1 MKRSTLNSFGFG
13 EDDMFLSAEFM
24 ETIEPYRN
32 MTVGGVPILDY
43 AYDIYEAIKDGRINK
58 RTNIIAF
65 VRGIQNN
72 TLKVESK
79 KQKKIKYLV
88 TCTEDDNEDRDS
100 VSQESIPA
108 KEDKYADFNDSE
120 ELIWAVNKIKS
131 LKMELCIDFGVDL
144 ESVIKKALIGFKPA
158 IEILT
163 KLCDEVDLISELVSI
178 VLTSGIPINE
188 LFPEDARNVLRA

>member
-13 EDDMFLSAEFM
+13 EDELFLSAEFM

-32 MTVGGVPILDY
+32 MTVGGIPILDY

-88 TCTEDDNEDRDS
+88 TCTEDSDEGRDGIN
-100 VSQESIPA
+100 QDSIPA
-108 KEDKYADFNDSE
+108 KEDKYEDFNDSE
-120 ELIWAVNKIKS
+120 ELVWAINKIKS

-178 VLTSGIPINE
+178 VLTSGIPVHE
-188 LFPEDARNVLRA
+188 LFPEDTRNVLRA

>member
-13 EDDMFLSAEFM
+13 EDELFLSAEFM

-32 MTVGGVPILDY
+32 MTVGGIPILDY

-88 TCTEDDNEDRDS
+88 TCTEDSDEGRDGIN
-100 VSQESIPA
+100 QDSIPA

-120 ELIWAVNKIKS
+120 ELVWAINKIKS

>member
-88 TCTEDDNEDRDS
+88 TCTEDSDEDRDGIN
-100 VSQESIPA
+100 QDSIPA

-158 IEILT
+158 VEILT

-178 VLTSGIPINE
+178 VLTSGIPVNE
-188 LFPEDARNVLRA
+188 LFPEDARNMLKV